1 MPFGAAVALKYLS
14 PIFAAIFAIIIIKE
28 KLKPIQWV
36 FFLLAII
43 GVILLKGFDVRIE
56 MWALILALS
65 ASIIGGFAFIFIR
78 KIGKS
83 EHPLVIVNY
92 YMVTATII
100 TGLLMIP
107 FWQTPTSYFEWTALI
122 GIGVTGFIAQF
133 YMTKA
138 MQMESVNRM
147 APLKYLELAY
157 ALLIGFFWYRESYS
171 LFAFL
176 GISLIIIGMIL
187 NVVMGKR

>member
-14 PIFAAIFAIIIIKE
+14 PIFAAIFAILMVKE
-28 KLKPIQWV
+28 RLKPIQWF

-56 MWALILALS
+56 MWALLLALA
-65 ASIIGGFAFIFIR
+65 ASVIGGFAFIFIR
-78 KIGKS
+78 KIGNS
-83 EHPLVIVNY
+83 EHPIVIVNY

-107 FWQTPTSYFEWTALI
+107 YWKTPSTSFEWTALI
-122 GIGVTGFIAQF
+122 GIGLTGFIAQF
-133 YMTKA
+133 YMTQA

-147 APLKYLELAY
+147 APLKYLELVY
-157 ALLIGFFWYRESYS
+157 ALLVGYIWYGENYTI
-171 LFAFL
+171 LALL
-176 GISLIIIGMIL
+176 GISLIMIGMVLNVIIG
-187 NVVMGKR
+187 KR